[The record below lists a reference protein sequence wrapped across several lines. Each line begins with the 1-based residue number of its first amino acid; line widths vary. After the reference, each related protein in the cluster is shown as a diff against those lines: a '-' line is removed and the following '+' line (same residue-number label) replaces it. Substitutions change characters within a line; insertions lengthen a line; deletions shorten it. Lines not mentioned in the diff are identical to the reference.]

1 MKAIYKL
8 KKKHI
13 TLILTK
19 KADSK
24 ILKGNTLLQPVRWQA
39 SPIPT
44 KKMKWKIWKCSLIH
58 FIIICNE
65 RKKLRRARNV
75 CFLITSQLFQVLPY
89 FNLFNLLQSL
99 WFFLPLW
106 WALTMTTISM
116 HLSEWSF
123 PVMKLS

>member
-24 ILKGNTLLQPVRWQA
+24 ILKGTNTLLQPVRWQA

-44 KKMKWKIWKCSLIH
+44 KK
-58 FIIICNE
+58 
-65 RKKLRRARNV
+65 
-75 CFLITSQLFQVLPY
+75 
-89 FNLFNLLQSL
+89 
-99 WFFLPLW
+99 
-106 WALTMTTISM
+106 
-116 HLSEWSF
+116 
-123 PVMKLS
+123 

>member
-1 MKAIYKL
+1 MSAILIDTCSCQKKEILKIKKKYSKLKKIISHRSFRNISCGLDVFYDIKMKAIYKL

-44 KKMKWKIWKCSLIH
+44 KK
-58 FIIICNE
+58 
-65 RKKLRRARNV
+65 
-75 CFLITSQLFQVLPY
+75 
-89 FNLFNLLQSL
+89 
-99 WFFLPLW
+99 
-106 WALTMTTISM
+106 
-116 HLSEWSF
+116 
-123 PVMKLS
+123 

>member
-8 KKKHI
+8 IKKYI

-44 KKMKWKIWKCSLIH
+44 KK
-58 FIIICNE
+58 
-65 RKKLRRARNV
+65 
-75 CFLITSQLFQVLPY
+75 
-89 FNLFNLLQSL
+89 
-99 WFFLPLW
+99 
-106 WALTMTTISM
+106 
-116 HLSEWSF
+116 
-123 PVMKLS
+123 

>member
-44 KKMKWKIWKCSLIH
+44 KNEMKDLKMYINSFYH
-58 FIIICNE
+58 
-65 RKKLRRARNV
+65 
-75 CFLITSQLFQVLPY
+75 
-89 FNLFNLLQSL
+89 NLQ
-99 WFFLPLW
+99 
-106 WALTMTTISM
+106 
-116 HLSEWSF
+116 
-123 PVMKLS
+123 

>member
-24 ILKGNTLLQPVRWQA
+24 ILKGNTLLQPVMWQA

-44 KKMKWKIWKCSLIH
+44 KK
-58 FIIICNE
+58 
-65 RKKLRRARNV
+65 
-75 CFLITSQLFQVLPY
+75 
-89 FNLFNLLQSL
+89 
-99 WFFLPLW
+99 
-106 WALTMTTISM
+106 
-116 HLSEWSF
+116 
-123 PVMKLS
+123 

>member
-1 MKAIYKL
+1 MSAILIDTCSCKKKEILKIKEKYSKLKKITHRSFRNISCGLDVFYDIKMKAFYKL

-44 KKMKWKIWKCSLIH
+44 KK
-58 FIIICNE
+58 
-65 RKKLRRARNV
+65 
-75 CFLITSQLFQVLPY
+75 
-89 FNLFNLLQSL
+89 
-99 WFFLPLW
+99 
-106 WALTMTTISM
+106 
-116 HLSEWSF
+116 
-123 PVMKLS
+123 

>member
-1 MKAIYKL
+1 MSAILIDTCSCKKKEILKIKKKYSKLKKNHFTHRSFRNISCGLDVFYNIKMKAIYKL

-44 KKMKWKIWKCSLIH
+44 KK
-58 FIIICNE
+58 
-65 RKKLRRARNV
+65 
-75 CFLITSQLFQVLPY
+75 
-89 FNLFNLLQSL
+89 
-99 WFFLPLW
+99 
-106 WALTMTTISM
+106 
-116 HLSEWSF
+116 
-123 PVMKLS
+123 